1 MSLSRILLIED
12 DPDIRDSVEDV
23 LGLEGYNL
31 QTAPNG
37 LAGIHLAQTQQP
49 DLIICDVNMPELDG
63 YGVLSALRSDPT
75 TCGIPFIFLTG
86 RGEREDMRQGMALG
100 ADDYLTKPFGPEELT
115 HAIASRL
122 ERRTQSLTPLKE
134 EQKRSEML
142 QRQVKVNQE
151 VIDLKARLLDKLL
164 EELRTPLANINM
176 ALSML
181 ERSRTE
187 EERTRYLSILRQEYS
202 REVALIT
209 EVSNF
214 QEFTRANGSVGV
226 SPMGFLSR
234 MLS

>member
-1 MSLSRILLIED
+1 MSLSHILLIED
-12 DPDIRDSVEDV
+12 DPDIRNSVEDV

-31 QTAPNG
+31 KTAPNG
-37 LAGIHLAQTQQP
+37 LVGIHLAQTQQP

-63 YGVLSALRSDPT
+63 YGVLSALRSDPI

-86 RGEREDMRQGMALG
+86 RSDRDDMRQGMSLG

-122 ERRTQSLTPLKE
+122 ERHSQSQVPLKE
-134 EQKRSEML
+134 EQRRSEML

-151 VIDLKARLLDKLL
+151 MIDLKAKLLDKLL

-181 ERSRTE
+181 ERARTE
-187 EERTRYLSILRQEYS
+187 EDRTRYLSILRQEYS

-214 QEFTRANGSVGV
+214 QEFTKANGGAGI